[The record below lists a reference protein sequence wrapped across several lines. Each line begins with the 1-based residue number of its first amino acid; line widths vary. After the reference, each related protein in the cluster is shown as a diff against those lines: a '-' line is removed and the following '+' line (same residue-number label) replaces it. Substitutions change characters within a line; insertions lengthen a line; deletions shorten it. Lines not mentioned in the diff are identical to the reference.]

1 MLKGDLNQ
9 RIIAKEAS
17 FKKVCTLNVSNPV
30 FKEEIYKFVFLYV
43 VRSHISHLLL
53 HQYIYIYALASNQ
66 INSKK
71 LHTQER
77 KKEKKKKTFLDSAR
91 CETNNIL

>member
-43 VRSHISHLLL
+43 VRSHLPPIATPI
-53 HQYIYIYALASNQ
+53 YIYICISIKSNKFK
-66 INSKK
+66 NTAHS
-71 LHTQER
+71 R
-77 KKEKKKKTFLDSAR
+77 KKERKEKEDLS
-91 CETNNIL
+91 